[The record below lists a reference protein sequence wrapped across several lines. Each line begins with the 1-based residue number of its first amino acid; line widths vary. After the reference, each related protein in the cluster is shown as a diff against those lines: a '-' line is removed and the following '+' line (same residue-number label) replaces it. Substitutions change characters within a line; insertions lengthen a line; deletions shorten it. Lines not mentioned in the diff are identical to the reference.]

1 MDAPDKFQYK
11 WINLDSVRLKASIGM
26 DDSVNIIQLPPIIQA
41 AKNGSVEE
49 ITQLVHEGISVSCQG
64 KRYFFIRHVQSFSA
78 FVAFLCTL

>member
-49 ITQLVHEGISVSCQG
+49 IAQLIHEGISVYIILMFL
-64 KRYFFIRHVQSFSA
+64 KKHVLFSKI
-78 FVAFLCTL
+78 T